1 MDLPFFTGARKFS
14 TFTNISSISSTSIP
28 AKTFSEYAVYVL
40 LYSKIP
46 IRGGSYIFMSSK
58 LFKMISSI
66 KLSPTYKDKKEKQSK
81 TGAKEDT
88 FSSFS
93 IIL

>member
-1 MDLPFFTGARKFS
+1 
-14 TFTNISSISSTSIP
+14 
-28 AKTFSEYAVYVL
+28 
-40 LYSKIP
+40 
-46 IRGGSYIFMSSK
+46 MSSK